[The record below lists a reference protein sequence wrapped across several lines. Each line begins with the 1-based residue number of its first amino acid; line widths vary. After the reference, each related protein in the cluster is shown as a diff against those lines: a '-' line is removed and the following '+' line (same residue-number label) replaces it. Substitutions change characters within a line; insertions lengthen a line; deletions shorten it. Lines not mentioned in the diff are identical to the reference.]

1 MLKFFSES
9 ICIKIIKVFVPN
21 YKMRGETVT
30 LECIYE
36 LQRDTLYSVKWYK
49 DNEEFYRYMPKMS
62 PPQRSYYGID
72 GVKVEVSIK
81 IFHTL
86 HMLHKKSKLI

>member
-1 MLKFFSES
+1 
-9 ICIKIIKVFVPN
+9 
-21 YKMRGETVT
+21 MRGETAT

-36 LQRDTLYSVKWYK
+36 LHRDTLYSVKWYK

-62 PPQRSYYGID
+62 PPQRSYNAID

-81 IFHTL
+81 FSHSKFIFY
-86 HMLHKKSKLI
+86 IIY